1 MAEPDSSS
9 DRAKYAA
16 CMEEIKKRIRV
27 VDAFQNG
34 SRNALYLK
42 TTVESI
48 YLQFRMILELIAM
61 ASLSASPEYMARYE
75 RFRRHYNGK
84 RIFKDLEKVNP
95 DFYPRPTRQVVDAD
109 SGKVVE
115 VVDVQSGFLTKDQY
129 VELYDICGDLLHA
142 ENPYAQGQ
150 QDMKLRLQQAAEW
163 KNRIVTLLNHH
174 QVQLANSGKQIWVL
188 MHAKSD
194 GKVHVFDFEEVGPA

>member
-1 MAEPDSSS
+1 MAKPNGSS

-16 CMEEIKKRIRV
+16 CMEEIKKRTLV
-27 VDAFQNG
+27 VEAFLSG
-34 SRNALYLK
+34 SRSALYLK

-48 YLQFRMILELIAM
+48 YLQFRKILELIAM
-61 ASLSASPEYMARYE
+61 ASLSASPEYMARYD

-84 RIFKDLEKVNP
+84 RILRDLEKVNP
-95 DFYPRPTRQVVDAD
+95 EFYPRPTRQVIDPD
-109 SGKVVE
+109 TGKVVE
-115 VVDVQSGFLTKDQY
+115 VVDVESGFLTKDEY

-142 ENPYAQGQ
+142 ENPYAEGQ
-150 QDMKLRLQQAAEW
+150 QDMKLRLQEASEW

-174 QVQLANSGKQIWVL
+174 QVQLADSAKQIWVL

-194 GKVHVFDFEEVGPA
+194 GRVHVFDFREVGPA